1 MTQLNRIFISII
13 MTALCALCA
22 YSSPVMSPDADV
34 TVADDPIKVGS
45 GRVKPLQGYYFFD
58 GEDGEKHPYA
68 RACRCDSLS
77 AAEVQKTKRKR
88 NSTGRRSAM

>member
-1 MTQLNRIFISII
+1 

-45 GRVKPLQGYYFFD
+45 GRVKPLQGYYFLT
-58 GEDGEKHPYA
+58 A
-68 RACRCDSLS
+68 RTA
-77 AAEVQKTKRKR
+77 KTL
-88 NSTGRRSAM
+88 